1 MEVFVR
7 SATLKHHFDVILVF
21 SQIWWVL
28 FHVDHGTSVHEW
40 VIRDSLRSIELD
52 TLVSVERS
60 GELVTVID
68 AENSAVEVDVATN
81 VEVFPVVSLDATG
94 LGYEMSLK
102 ENALGNTGVSNFGF
116 EDVSGVIFKVV
127 VDGALAETVVLAG
140 AFNDWLLE
148 VSREVED
155 LEIGCVI

>member
-28 FHVDHGTSVHEW
+28 FHVDHRTSVHEW
-40 VIRDSLRSIELD
+40 VIRDSLRGIELD

-94 LGYEMSLK
+94 LGY
-102 ENALGNTGVSNFGF
+102 
-116 EDVSGVIFKVV
+116 
-127 VDGALAETVVLAG
+127 
-140 AFNDWLLE
+140 
-148 VSREVED
+148 
-155 LEIGCVI
+155 

>member
-1 MEVFVR
+1 VEVFVR

-40 VIRDSLRSIELD
+40 VIRDSLRGIELD

-127 VDGALAETVVLAG
+127 VDGALAKAVVFVCV
-140 AFNDWLLE
+140 FNDGLLE
-148 VSREVED
+148 VSG
-155 LEIGCVI
+155 EIKNL